1 MPGSGSPT
9 APKMVDAGKAAAV
22 GGIGKTAIEQDP
34 IEAAH
39 RKAEDTRLNQLIQ
52 EQLSRLFTTQ
62 DTPMSPAAAG
72 EEDASL
78 GGNESRAG
86 GQDQNVRREAVAPRA
101 TFAKDATENSG
112 KSKAKV
118 EPPSV
123 DKPNDEV
130 LRRADPMEMRCEDT
144 PLSAPSK

>member
-1 MPGSGSPT
+1 MLRFVPFAVSEFGSLAPHDDPFAMPGSGSPT

-22 GGIGKTAIEQDP
+22 GGIGRTATEQDP

-39 RKAEDTRLNQLIQ
+39 R
-52 EQLSRLFTTQ
+52 
-62 DTPMSPAAAG
+62 
-72 EEDASL
+72 
-78 GGNESRAG
+78 
-86 GQDQNVRREAVAPRA
+86 REAVAPRA
-101 TFAKDATENSG
+101 TYAKDATENSG